1 MKGKYDNYVIMLIAL
16 LAVYAESHAAE
27 VTPGD
32 YEQVP
37 GGTTLGLIYYQHA
50 TTDSAYAQ
58 GSKVADDFKVESD
71 VGIFRFI
78 HSFQLNDRTTID
90 PQFLLPFGKA
100 SGKENASSLGD
111 TSGIGDVIFTA
122 PVRYRLNDAKD
133 IIGGTFYINAPTGTY
148 DRDKPLNLGSNRW
161 KLDFQGAYVKH
172 FSPYW
177 ALDLIGDVVWY
188 SKNDDYGP
196 TSANLE
202 QNVSFES
209 QIMGRYMP
217 NPTTSFGV
225 GLGHNWGGETKI
237 NDVKQDDQIKTTNI
251 RFTASKFFTAKD
263 QLQVQ
268 LGKDLSVE
276 NGVKEDFRLNLRY
289 LRIF

>member
-1 MKGKYDNYVIMLIAL
+1 MKKKYDNYVIMLIAL

-58 GSKVADDFKVESD
+58 GSKIADDFKVESD

-90 PQFLLPFGKA
+90 PQFLLPFGKV
-100 SGKENASSLGD
+100 SGKDNASMLGD
-111 TSGIGDVIFTA
+111 TSGIGDLILGA

-133 IIGGTFYINAPTGTY
+133 VVAGTLYVIAPTGKY
-148 DRDKPLNLGSNRW
+148 DKNSALNLGGNRL
-161 KLDFQGAYVKH
+161 KMDFQAAYVKH
-172 FSPYW
+172 FNPNW
-177 ALDLIGDVVWY
+177 ALDLVGDVIWY
-188 SKNDDYGP
+188 DDNDDYGA
-196 TSANLE
+196 TSATLK
-202 QNVSFES
+202 QAVSYET

-217 NPTTSFGV
+217 DPTTSFGI
-225 GLGHNWGGETKI
+225 GLGHNWGGETEV
-237 NDVKQDDQIKTTNI
+237 NGVKQNDKIKTTNV
-251 RFTASKFFTAKD
+251 RLTASKFFTAKD
-263 QLQVQ
+263 QFQVQ
-268 LGKDLSVE
+268 LGKDLSVDS
-276 NGVKEDFRLNLRY
+276 GVKEDFRLNLRY